1 MNVMFSLDRK
11 ARMCHLGASLVVAI
25 AALLFFSGAAS
36 ANNSNDLLLRPAVK
50 SSLSS
55 ASILMDVVN
64 TGKRLV
70 AVGERGH
77 ILLSDDSGDSWNQVD
92 VPTSVTLTAVSFPT
106 PERGWVVGHDGIILH
121 SADGGLSWTKQ
132 LDGSQIN
139 LVLQAQVAD
148 MLQIK
153 KSELANASDQDQLER
168 LEYELE
174 NLQFFANDAQMAVDE
189 GATRPFMDLWF
200 KNDQEGIVVGS
211 FGMILHTGD
220 GGETWQP
227 ILDRIDNLDAYHYY
241 AITPAGDALFIVG
254 ERGML
259 FRSWDEGQSWERLE
273 SPYEGSYFGVAG
285 SQDGSLVVIFG
296 LRGNA
301 FASYDK
307 GNSWLPL
314 DIPKGS
320 ALSGSAFLADGSLLI
335 VANDGIITR
344 STDGGK
350 SFQVLPVRY
359 PGSIALAETD
369 SGNVVVVGFS
379 GVRQLNINVLNN

>member
-1 MNVMFSLDRK
+1 MRQG
-11 ARMCHLGASLVVAI
+11 GASFIVAI

-36 ANNSNDLLLRPAVK
+36 ANNFNDLLLFPAVK
-50 SSLSS
+50 SKLSS
-55 ASILMDVVN
+55 ASALMDVVN

-77 ILLSDDSGDSWNQVD
+77 ILVSDDSGNSWTQVA
-92 VPTSVTLTAVSFPT
+92 VPTSVTLTAVFFPT
-106 PERGWVVGHDGIILH
+106 PEKGWAVGHDGIVLH

-139 LVLQAQVAD
+139 IVLQTQIEQMVH
-148 MLQIK
+148 IK
-153 KSELANASDQDQLER
+153 KTELDRASSQNERDR
-168 LEYELE
+168 LEIELE
-174 NLQFFANDAQMAVDE
+174 NLQFFASDAQMAVNE
-189 GATRPFMDLWF
+189 GPTRPFMDLWF

-211 FGMILHTGD
+211 FGMILSTSD

-227 ILDRIDNLDAYHYY
+227 ILDRIDNFDAYHYY

-259 FRSWDEGQSWERLE
+259 FRSWDEGQSWETLE

-285 SQDGSLVVIFG
+285 SHDGSLVVVFG

-301 FASYDK
+301 FASFDK
-307 GNSWLPL
+307 GRSWVPI
-314 DIPKGS
+314 DAAKGS
-320 ALSGSAFLADGSLLI
+320 TLSGSTFLADGSLLI
-335 VANDGIITR
+335 VANDGIMTR

-350 SFQVLPVRY
+350 SFHVLPVRY
-359 PGSIALAETD
+359 PGSIGLAEAD
-369 SGNVVVVGFS
+369 SSDVVVVGLS
-379 GVRQLNINVLNN
+379 GVHQLKKSVLDN